1 MTTTPIALTRAQLA
15 TAILQI
21 KGKPLS
27 FDEYLPFIDVYDLYP
42 DEMVLKCGRQIGKS
56 VSLSGALVSNS
67 AAVNYFNSLYIAPLS
82 QQTSRFS
89 TGYLDTFM
97 ESPIM
102 RKYYRDT
109 SSRKNVF
116 QKSFKNKSTIYLG
129 YAETE
134 SDADRIRGVNAD
146 LLCVDEIQDVSYDA
160 LPVLY
165 ETLSASDYAYK
176 RLTGTAKTEN
186 NTLELKWK
194 ASSQCEWVMRC
205 PGCSKHIAAYD
216 FDTCMKILQG
226 KHGPACPHCGAVID
240 VTQGSWVSFNP
251 TVDRSIGLHIPQFI
265 IGARTKPKKWREL
278 QDKIDTYNPQKLANE
293 VFGLAAGMGGKIL
306 TQREAMQCTNTETV
320 EFDQGWPEDRRGII
334 QVALGVDW
342 SVTAADKSYTVITVL
357 GSDMSGKIYV
367 LYTERLNGVDILDQV
382 RHVMYI
388 AHKFKAQIVAS
399 DRGVGVLQCQL
410 MQNEMGKDR
419 VAPINYVAAKT
430 ALRWDGAGQYFA
442 ADRTMCIDS
451 VVMKMKLG
459 KSSFETPC
467 WDKMATFWRD
477 ALSIHEEETR
487 AGRRI
492 YCKNPDLPDDW
503 LHSVVFANIGLM
515 ILRKEFKYVETLE
528 VGTNVPNALV
538 AGGIGDKD
546 AWGAGMDDTD
556 DAFFGSLGR
565 EDY

>member
-1 MTTTPIALTRAQLA
+1 MSNLDLTLTRAELA

-27 FDEYLPFIDVYDLYP
+27 FNDYLPFIDVYNLYP

-67 AAVNYFNSLYIAPLS
+67 ASTNYFNSLYIAPLS

-97 ESPIM
+97 ESPILQ
-102 RKYYRDT
+102 KYYRDT
-109 SSRKNVF
+109 QSRKNVF

-134 SDADRIRGVNAD
+134 ADADRIRGVNAD
-146 LLCVDEIQDVSYDA
+146 LLCVDEIQDVSLDA

-186 NTLELKWK
+186 NTLEIKWRN
-194 ASSQCEWVMRC
+194 SNQCEWVMKC
-205 PGCSKHIAAYD
+205 QGCSRHIAAYD
-216 FDTCMKILQG
+216 YDTCMKILKG
-226 KHGPACPHCGAVID
+226 KHGPACPYCNHVID
-240 VTQGSWVSFNP
+240 VTRGMWVAFNP
-251 TVDRSIGLHIPQFI
+251 EVTRSVGLHIPQFI
-265 IGARTKPKKWREL
+265 IGARTKPKKWKEL
-278 QDKIDTYNPQKLANE
+278 QDKLDMYNPQKLANE

-306 TQREAMQCTNTETV
+306 TQREAMACCNV
-320 EFDQGWPEDRRGII
+320 DRHEFDEEWPVDNRGII
-334 QVALGVDW
+334 QVSVGVDW
-342 SVTAADKSYTVITVL
+342 SVTSATKSYTVITVL
-357 GSDMSGKIYV
+357 GSDMNGKIYL

-382 RHVMYI
+382 RYVMRI
-388 AHKFKAQIVAS
+388 ATRYRAQTIAS
-399 DRGVGVLQCQL
+399 DRGVGVLQCQI
-410 MQNEMGKDR
+410 MQNEYGRDR
-419 VAPINYVAAKT
+419 VHPINYVASKS
-430 ALRWDGAGQYFA
+430 ALRWDALGQYFA

-451 VVMKMKLG
+451 VIMKMKQG
-459 KSSFETPC
+459 RDSFETPS
-467 WDKMATFWRD
+467 WDMTGAYWRD

-515 ILRKEFKYVETLE
+515 ILRKEFKYVEALE
-528 VGTNVPNALV
+528 VGSNVPMAMLE
-538 AGGIGDKD
+538 AGGYADKD
-546 AWGAGMDDTD
+546 AWGAGVDDRDT
-556 DAFFGSLGR
+556 FGSLGSM
-565 EDY
+565 DFD

>member
-1 MTTTPIALTRAQLA
+1 MSTTPIALTRAQLA
-15 TAILQI
+15 TAVLQI

-27 FDEYLPFIDVYDLYP
+27 FDDYLPFIDVYDLYP

-67 AAVNYFNSLYIAPLS
+67 AAVNHFNSLYIAPLS

-97 ESPIM
+97 ESPLM
-102 RKYYRDT
+102 KKYYRDT

-129 YAETE
+129 YAESE

-165 ETLSASDYAYK
+165 ETLSASEYAYK

-194 ASSQCEWVMRC
+194 ASNQCEWVMKC
-205 PGCSKHIAAYD
+205 LGCSKHVAAYD
-216 FDTCMKILQG
+216 YETCMKIL
-226 KHGPACPHCGAVID
+226 KHHGGPGCPYCGHTLD
-240 VTQGSWVSFNP
+240 VTTGRWVSFNP
-251 TVDRSIGLHIPQFI
+251 SVDRSVGFHIPQFI
-265 IGARTKPKKWREL
+265 IGARTRPKKWREL
-278 QDKIDTYNPQKLANE
+278 QDKIEMYNPQKLANE

-306 TQREAMQCTNTETV
+306 TQREAMACSNPLRETFDTE
-320 EFDQGWPEDRRGII
+320 WPRDPRGII

-342 SVTAADKSYTVITVL
+342 SVTSANKSYTVITVI
-357 GSDMSGKIYV
+357 GSDMSGKIYL
-367 LYTERLNGVDILDQV
+367 LYSERLNGVDILDQV
-382 RHVMYI
+382 RYVMVI
-388 AHKFKAQIVAS
+388 ARRFGAQIVAS

-410 MQNEMGKDR
+410 LQNEMGRDM
-419 VAPINYVAAKT
+419 VAPINYVAAKA

-459 KSSFETPC
+459 PSSFETPS
-467 WDKMATFWRD
+467 WGITAGFWRD
-477 ALSIHEEETR
+477 ALSVHEEETR

-515 ILRKEFKYVETLE
+515 ILRKEFKYVEALE
-528 VGTNVPNALV
+528 VGSSVPYGIT
-538 AGGIGDKD
+538 AGGFEDKD
-546 AWGAGMDDTD
+546 AWGSDGMEDD
-556 DAFFGSLGR
+556 FFGALTN
-565 EDY
+565 DYT

>member
-1 MTTTPIALTRAQLA
+1 MSNLPVALTRAQLA
-15 TAILQI
+15 TAVLQI

-165 ETLSASDYAYK
+165 ETLSASEYAYK

-194 ASSQCEWVMRC
+194 ASNQCEWVMKC
-205 PGCSKHIAAYD
+205 QGCGRHIAAYD
-216 FDTCMKILQG
+216 FETCMKIL
-226 KHGPACPHCGAVID
+226 KHNDGPGCPYCGHTID
-240 VTQGSWVSFNP
+240 VTKGNWVSFNP
-251 TVDRSIGLHIPQFI
+251 SVERSIGLHIPQFI

-306 TQREAMQCTNTETV
+306 TQREAMLCCNTERTV
-320 EFDQGWPEDRRGII
+320 FDKEWPKDPRGII
-334 QVALGVDW
+334 QVSLGVDW
-342 SVTAADKSYTVITVL
+342 SVTSADKSYTVITVV
-357 GSDMSGKIYV
+357 GSDMQGKLYV
-367 LYTERLNGVDILDQV
+367 LYVERLNGVDILDQV
-382 RHVMYI
+382 RYVMRI
-388 AHKFKAQIVAS
+388 ARMFRAQIIAS

-410 MQNEMGKDR
+410 LQNEMGRDM
-419 VAPINYVAAKT
+419 VAPINYVAAKA
-430 ALRWDGAGQYFA
+430 ALRWDGQGQYFA

-451 VVMKMKLG
+451 VVMKMKVG
-459 KSSFETPC
+459 RSSIETPC
-467 WDKMATFWRD
+467 WELTAGFWRD
-477 ALSIHEEETR
+477 ALSVHEEETR

-515 ILRKEFKYVETLE
+515 ILRKEFKYIEALE
-528 VGTNVPNALV
+528 VGSNVPFGTT
-538 AGGIGDKD
+538 AGGYDDKD
-546 AWGAGMDDTD
+546 AWGAGEVDED
-556 DAFFGSLGR
+556 FFGGLGR
-565 EDY
+565 D

>member
-1 MTTTPIALTRAQLA
+1 MNLQSTALTRAQLA
-15 TAILQI
+15 TAVLEI

-27 FDEYLPFIDVYDLYP
+27 FNDYLPFIDVYDLYP

-67 AAVNYFNSLYIAPLS
+67 AAVNHFNSLYIAPLS

-97 ESPIM
+97 ESPLM
-102 RKYYRDT
+102 KKYYRDT

-165 ETLSASDYAYK
+165 ETLSASEYAYK

-194 ASSQCEWVMRC
+194 ASNQCEWVMRC
-205 PGCSKHIAAYD
+205 EGCGKHIAAYD
-216 FDTCMKILQG
+216 YDTCMKIL
-226 KHGPACPHCGAVID
+226 KHKDGPGCPHCGHTID
-240 VTQGSWVSFNP
+240 VSKGRWVAFNP
-251 TVDRSIGLHIPQFI
+251 EVERSVGFHIPQFI
-265 IGARTKPKKWREL
+265 IGARTRPKKWREL
-278 QDKIDTYNPQKLANE
+278 QDKIDMYNPQKLANE

-306 TQREAMQCTNTETV
+306 TQREAMLCCNPEKL
-320 EFDQGWPEDRRGII
+320 EFDVGWPQDRRAII
-334 QVALGVDW
+334 QVSLGVDW
-342 SVTAADKSYTVITVL
+342 SVTAADKSYTVITIV
-357 GSDMSGKIYV
+357 GADMFGKIYV
-367 LYTERLNGVDILDQV
+367 LYVERLNGVDILDQV
-382 RHVMYI
+382 RHVMKL
-388 AHKFKAQIVAS
+388 ATQFNAQIVAS

-410 MQNEMGKDR
+410 LQNEMGRDR
-419 VAPINYVAAKT
+419 IAPINYVAAKT
-430 ALRWDGAGQYFA
+430 ALRWDGQGQYFA

-451 VVMKMKLG
+451 VIMKMKLG
-459 KSSFETPC
+459 RSSFEAPC
-467 WDKMATFWRD
+467 WEKTANFWKD
-477 ALSIHEEETR
+477 ALSVHEEETR

-515 ILRKEFKYVETLE
+515 ILRQDFKYVEALE
-528 VGTNVPNALV
+528 VGSAVPYGIV
-538 AGGIGDKD
+538 AGGIADKD
-546 AWGAGMDDTD
+546 AWGSDGGMEDDI
-556 DAFFGSLGR
+556 FGSLGM
-565 EDY
+565 D

>member
-1 MTTTPIALTRAQLA
+1 MSIKDQKLTRAQLA

-21 KGKPLS
+21 KGRPLS
-27 FDEYLPFIDVYDLYP
+27 FNEYLPFIDVYNQYP

-67 AAVNYFNSLYIAPLS
+67 VATEFFNSLYIAPLS

-97 ESPIM
+97 ESPLL

-116 QKSFKNKSTIYLG
+116 QKSFRNKSTIYLG

-134 SDADRIRGVNAD
+134 ADADRIRGVNAD
-146 LLCVDEIQDVSYDA
+146 LLCVDEIQDVSLDA

-186 NTLELKWK
+186 NTLEIKWR
-194 ASSQCEWVMRC
+194 ASNQCEWVMKCDCGR
-205 PGCSKHIAAYD
+205 HVAAYD
-216 FDTCMKILQG
+216 FETCMVILKG
-226 KHGPACPHCGAVID
+226 KNGPACPYCHGTLD
-240 VTQGSWVSFNP
+240 VTRGKWVSFNP
-251 TVDRSIGLHIPQFI
+251 EVTRSVGLHIPQFI

-278 QDKIDTYNPQKLANE
+278 QDKIEMYNPQKLANE

-306 TQREAMQCTNTETV
+306 TQREAMVCSN
-320 EFDQGWPEDRRGII
+320 PEWTSMDNAWGHDHRGII
-334 QVALGVDW
+334 QVAVGVDW
-342 SVTAADKSYTVITVL
+342 SVTSAAKSYTVITVL
-357 GSDMSGKIYV
+357 GMDLNGKCYV

-382 RHVMYI
+382 RYVMRI
-388 AHKFKAQIVAS
+388 AAQFNAQIIAS
-399 DRGVGVLQCQL
+399 DRGVGVLQCQI
-410 MQNEMGKDR
+410 MQNEYGRDK
-419 VAPINYVAAKT
+419 VAPINYVAAKVP
-430 ALRWDGAGQYFA
+430 LRWDGQGQFFS

-451 VVMKMKLG
+451 VIMKMKQG
-459 KSSFETPC
+459 RDKFETPS
-467 WDKMATFWRD
+467 WDLMANYWKD
-477 ALSIHEEETR
+477 ALSVHEEETR

-515 ILRKEFKYVETLE
+515 ILRKEFKYIEPLE
-528 VGTNVPNALV
+528 VGSSIPYGMELGQVSNQ
-538 AGGIGDKD
+538 D
-546 AWGAGMDDTD
+546 AWGSDFDVD
-556 DAFFGSLGR
+556 NDFGHLGR
-565 EDY
+565 ED

>member
-1 MTTTPIALTRAQLA
+1 MSNSDISLTRAQLA

-21 KGKPLS
+21 KGRPLS
-27 FDEYLPFIDVYDLYP
+27 FDDYLPFIDVYNLYP

-67 AAVNYFNSLYIAPLS
+67 AATEYFNSLYIAPLS

-97 ESPIM
+97 ESPIL

-116 QKSFKNKSTIYLG
+116 QKSFRNSSTIYLG

-134 SDADRIRGVNAD
+134 ADADRIRGVNAD

-186 NTLELKWK
+186 NTLEIKWRN
-194 ASSQCEWVMRC
+194 SNQCEWVMRC
-205 PGCSKHIAAYD
+205 QSCHRHIAAYD
-216 FDTCMKILQG
+216 FETCMKILKG
-226 KHGPACPHCGAVID
+226 KDGPACPYCNHVID
-240 VTQGSWVSFNP
+240 VKKGQWVAFNP
-251 TVDRSIGLHIPQFI
+251 EVTRSVGLHIPQFI
-265 IGARTKPKKWREL
+265 IGARTKPKKWKEL
-278 QDKIDTYNPQKLANE
+278 QDKIDMYNPQKLANE

-306 TQREAMQCTNTETV
+306 TQREAMLCCNPNKL
-320 EFDQGWPEDRRGII
+320 EFDSEWPRDSRGII
-334 QVALGVDW
+334 QVSLGVDW
-342 SVTAADKSYTVITVL
+342 SVTSAAKSYTVITVI
-357 GSDMSGKIYV
+357 GSDLNGKTYV
-367 LYTERLNGVDILDQV
+367 LYVERLNGIDILDQV

-388 AHKFKAQIVAS
+388 ANKFKAQIISS
-399 DRGVGVLQCQL
+399 DRGVGVLQCQI
-410 MQNEMGKDR
+410 MQNEFGRDK
-419 VAPINYVAAKT
+419 VAAINYVAAKA
-430 ALRWDGAGQYFA
+430 ALRWDAHGQYFA

-451 VVMKMKLG
+451 VIMKMKQG
-459 KSSFETPC
+459 RDKFETPS
-467 WDKMATFWRD
+467 WDLTTPYWRD
-477 ALSIHEEETR
+477 ALSVHEEETR

-515 ILRKEFKYVETLE
+515 ILRKEFKYIEALE
-528 VGTNVPNALV
+528 VGSNMPLAVEP
-538 AGGIGDKD
+538 GGYSDQE
-546 AWGAGMDDTD
+546 AWGYGGEDDNL
-556 DAFFGSLGR
+556 FGALGL
-565 EDY
+565 E

>member
-1 MTTTPIALTRAQLA
+1 MTNMTPALTRSQLA
-15 TAILQI
+15 TAILEI

-27 FDEYLPFIDVYDLYP
+27 FAEYLPFIDVYDQYP

-67 AAVNYFNSLYIAPLS
+67 ASTNYFNSLYIAPLS

-97 ESPIM
+97 ESPLLQ
-102 RKYYRDT
+102 KYYRDT

-129 YAETE
+129 YAESE
-134 SDADRIRGVNAD
+134 ADADRIRGVNAD
-146 LLCVDEIQDVSYDA
+146 LLCVDEIQDVSFDA

-186 NTLELKWK
+186 NTLELKWR
-194 ASSQCEWVMRC
+194 ASNQCEWVMKC
-205 PGCSKHIAAYD
+205 QGCSKHVAAYD
-216 FDTCMKILQG
+216 YDTCMKILEHKG
-226 KHGPACPHCGAVID
+226 GPGCPFCGHVLD
-240 VTQGSWVSFNP
+240 VTQGAWVSFNP
-251 TVDRSIGLHIPQFI
+251 EVTRSVGLHIPQFI
-265 IGARTKPKKWREL
+265 IGARTKPKKWSEL
-278 QDKIDTYNPQKLANE
+278 QDKLTMYNPQKLANE

-306 TQREAMQCTNTETV
+306 TQREAMLCCNV
-320 EFDQGWPEDRRGII
+320 EKTSFDQGWPQDERGIL
-334 QVALGVDW
+334 QVSLGVDW
-342 SVTAADKSYTVITVL
+342 SVTSASKSYTIITVI
-357 GSDMSGKIYV
+357 GTNMMGKMFL
-367 LYTERLNGVDILDQV
+367 LYSERLNGVDILDQV

-388 AHKFKAQIVAS
+388 ANKFKAQIIAS

-410 MQNEMGKDR
+410 LQNEMGRDY
-419 VAPINYVAAKT
+419 VAPVNYVASKA

-451 VVMKMKLG
+451 VIMKMKLG
-459 KSSFETPC
+459 KGSFETPS
-467 WDKMATFWRD
+467 WDVTGGFWRD
-477 ALSIHEEETR
+477 ALSVHEEETR

-492 YCKNPDLPDDW
+492 YCKNPDIPDDW

-515 ILRKEFKYVETLE
+515 ILRKEFKYVEALE
-528 VGTNVPNALV
+528 VGSNIPHGVV
-538 AGGIGDKD
+538 AGGFDDKD
-546 AWGAGMDDTD
+546 AWGVGDDD
-556 DAFFGSLGR
+556 MGFDGLGLGR

>member
-1 MTTTPIALTRAQLA
+1 MNPILPSLTRAQLA

-21 KGKPLS
+21 KGRPLS

-67 AAVNYFNSLYIAPLS
+67 ASVNYFNSLYIAPLS

-97 ESPIM
+97 ESPIL
-102 RKYYRDT
+102 KEYYRDT

-129 YAETE
+129 YAESE

-165 ETLSASDYAYK
+165 ETLSASEYAFK

-186 NTLELKWK
+186 NTLELKWRG
-194 ASSQCEWVMRC
+194 SNQCEWVMRC
-205 PGCSKHIAAYD
+205 SGCGRHVAAYD
-216 FDTCMKILQG
+216 YETCMKILKG
-226 KHGPACPHCGAVID
+226 SHGPACPYCNHTLD
-240 VTQGSWVSFNP
+240 VTKGCWVSFNP
-251 TVDRSIGLHIPQFI
+251 SVERSIGLHIPQFI

-278 QDKIDTYNPQKLANE
+278 QDKIDSYNPQKLANE

-306 TQREAMQCTNTETV
+306 TQREAMLCTNPERP
-320 EFDQGWPEDRRGII
+320 EMDSCWPQDPRGIV
-334 QVALGVDW
+334 QVSLGVDW
-342 SVTAADKSYTVITVL
+342 SVTSADKSYTVITII
-357 GSDMSGKIYV
+357 GSDMLGKLYV

-382 RHVMYI
+382 CHVIYL
-388 AHKFKAQIVAS
+388 ANKFGAQIIAS

-410 MQNEMGKDR
+410 LQNELGRDK
-419 VAPINYVAAKT
+419 VAPVNYVASKV
-430 ALRWDGAGQYFA
+430 ALRWDGQGQYFA

-451 VVMKMKLG
+451 IIMKMKLG
-459 KSSFETPC
+459 RSTFETPC
-467 WDKMATFWRD
+467 WEKTALFWRD
-477 ALSIHEEETR
+477 ALSVHEEETR

-492 YCKNPDLPDDW
+492 YVKNPDIPDDW

-515 ILRKEFKYVETLE
+515 ILRKEFKYVEALE
-528 VGTNVPNALV
+528 VGSSLPHGIV
-538 AGGIGDKD
+538 AGSIADKD
-546 AWGAGMDDTD
+546 AWGAGDEEDSS
-556 DAFFGSLGR
+556 FFGEMGR
-565 EDY
+565 YDE

>member
-1 MTTTPIALTRAQLA
+1 MSNSDISLTRAQLA

-27 FDEYLPFIDVYDLYP
+27 FDDYLPFIDVYNLYP

-67 AAVNYFNSLYIAPLS
+67 AATEYFNSLYIAPLS

-97 ESPIM
+97 ESPIL

-116 QKSFKNKSTIYLG
+116 QKSFRNNSTIYLG

-134 SDADRIRGVNAD
+134 ADADRIRGVNAD

-186 NTLELKWK
+186 NTLEIKWRN
-194 ASSQCEWVMRC
+194 SNQCEWVMRC
-205 PGCSKHIAAYD
+205 QGCHRHIAAYD
-216 FDTCMKILQG
+216 FETCMKILKG
-226 KHGPACPHCGAVID
+226 KDGPACPYCNHVID
-240 VTQGSWVSFNP
+240 VKKGQWVAFNP
-251 TVDRSIGLHIPQFI
+251 EVTRSVGLHIPQFI
-265 IGARTKPKKWREL
+265 IGARTKPKKWKEL
-278 QDKIDTYNPQKLANE
+278 QDKIDMYNPQKLANE

-306 TQREAMQCTNTETV
+306 TQREAMLCCNPNKL
-320 EFDQGWPEDRRGII
+320 EFDSEWPRDSRGII
-334 QVALGVDW
+334 QVSLGVDW
-342 SVTAADKSYTVITVL
+342 SVTSAAKSYTVITVI
-357 GSDMSGKIYV
+357 GSDLNGKTYV
-367 LYTERLNGVDILDQV
+367 LYVERLNGIDILDQV

-388 AHKFKAQIVAS
+388 ANKFKAQIISS
-399 DRGVGVLQCQL
+399 DRGVGVLQCQI
-410 MQNEMGKDR
+410 MQNEFGRDK
-419 VAPINYVAAKT
+419 VAAINYVAAKT
-430 ALRWDGAGQYFA
+430 ALRWDAHGQYFA

-451 VVMKMKLG
+451 VIMKMKQG
-459 KSSFETPC
+459 RDKFETPS
-467 WDKMATFWRD
+467 WDLTTPYWRD
-477 ALSIHEEETR
+477 ALSVHEEETR

-515 ILRKEFKYVETLE
+515 ILRKEFKYIEALE
-528 VGTNVPNALV
+528 VGSNMPLAVEP
-538 AGGIGDKD
+538 GGYSDQE
-546 AWGAGMDDTD
+546 AWGYGGEDDNL
-556 DAFFGSLGR
+556 FGALGL
-565 EDY
+565 E